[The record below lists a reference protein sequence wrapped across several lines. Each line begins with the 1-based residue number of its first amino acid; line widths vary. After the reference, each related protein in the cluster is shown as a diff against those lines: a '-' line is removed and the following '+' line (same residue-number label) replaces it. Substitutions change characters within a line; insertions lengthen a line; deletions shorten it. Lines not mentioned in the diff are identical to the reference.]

1 MSLIRAIEISASGL
15 TAQRRRFE
23 VIASNLANLNA
34 TRTPEGGPYRRRD
47 VVFSAMGMGDRPFL
61 SELEGEMGVVISEV
75 VVDNSEPQRV
85 YDPGHPDADPQG
97 YVALPNINPVEEMA
111 NLISAARSFQA
122 NLAAIAAARDMLQRS
137 LDIAR

>member
-1 MSLIRAIEISASGL
+1 MSLLGAIEISASGL

-75 VVDNSEPQRV
+75 VVDNSEPQRI

>member
-47 VVFSAMGMGDRPFL
+47 VIFSAVQMESSPFL
-61 SELEGEMGVVISEV
+61 SELEAEMGVVISEV
-75 VVDNSEPQRV
+75 VVDDSEPQRV

-97 YVALPNINPVEEMA
+97 YVALPNVNPVEEMA

-122 NLAAIAAARDMLQRS
+122 NLAAIAAAREMIQRS

>member
-111 NLISAARSFQA
+111 NLLSAARSFQA